1 MFSMAEESEA
11 ISALL
16 RVRKTWLG
24 RSDHTISYFAGG
36 RPGRSV
42 WSVAA
47 ASRRARISAFS
58 VSAVQVSL
66 KRMLKAAVALAG
78 MTLVAVL
85 PTSIVVTS
93 RFDGWK
99 LSVPAS
105 KGGSSSASVSL
116 MMLRTGLSAR
126 CG

>member
-1 MFSMAEESEA
+1 MRPVTFSIADDSEA

-24 RSDHTISYFAGG
+24 RSDQAMSYLVGS
-36 RPGRSV
+36 RPGRSD
-42 WSVAA
+42 WSAAA

-58 VSAVQVSL
+58 FSTVHVSL
-66 KRMLKAAVALAG
+66 KRMLKAAVALAA
-78 MTLVAVL
+78 MTFVAAL

-99 LSVPAS
+99 L
-105 KGGSSSASVSL
+105 
-116 MMLRTGLSAR
+116 
-126 CG
+126 